1 MATRNFLIG
10 HNLYCATR
18 GITIT
23 RHLLCHHRFGISKY
37 SIKKMIYTF
46 QYNPLVRSGY
56 DSCKVFYNK
65 GIRERHYTDKT
76 LL

>member
-10 HNLYCATR
+10 HNLYSAIR
-18 GITIT
+18 GQTVT
-23 RHLLCHHRFGISKY
+23 RHLLCHHRFGISQY

-46 QYNPLVRSGY
+46 QYNPLVRGGY
-56 DSCKVFYNK
+56 DSRKVFYNK
-65 GIRERHYTDKT
+65 GLRKRHYIDKT